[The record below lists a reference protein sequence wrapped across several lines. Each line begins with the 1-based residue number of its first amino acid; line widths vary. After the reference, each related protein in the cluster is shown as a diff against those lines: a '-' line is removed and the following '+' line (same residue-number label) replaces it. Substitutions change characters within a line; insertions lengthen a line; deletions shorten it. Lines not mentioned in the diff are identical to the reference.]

1 MRTVLDRLY
10 QSGASKLLLP
20 RTGGTELTG
29 VILNTAGG
37 VTGGDRFD
45 IAATAGPDC
54 KLTLTTQAAERIYR
68 AQPGEIGKVSTCLT
82 ADDGATINWL
92 PQETILFDNSALRRR
107 LSVDLTGNATFLMV
121 EPVIFG
127 RKAMGEDI
135 RAGRFTDTVD
145 IRRDGKL
152 CFADATRLS
161 GDISMH
167 LDHPAIADGARAMA
181 SVLFAAENAEGYL
194 TPLRGLMP
202 AHGGVSLVRPGILFC
217 RLLAADSYV
226 LRQFLIPVIQ
236 TLTGAPLPRT
246 WTL

>member
-1 MRTVLDRLY
+1 MDRLY
-10 QSGASKLLLP
+10 QAGASRLLLP
-20 RTGGTELTG
+20 RTGGTDLTG

-54 KLTLTTQAAERIYR
+54 DLTLTTQAAERIYQ
-68 AQPGEIGKVSTCLT
+68 AQPGETGAVSTRLK
-82 ADDGATINWL
+82 AHRGARLNWL

-107 LSVDLTGNATFLMV
+107 LSVDLDSDATFTMV

-145 IRRDGKL
+145 IHRDGRL
-152 CFADATRLS
+152 CFADATRVS
-161 GDISMH
+161 GDMH
-167 LDHPAIADGARAMA
+167 QHLAHPAIANGARAMA
-181 SVLFAAENAEGYL
+181 SVLYAAENAEGYL

-202 AHGGVSLVRPGILFC
+202 ATGGVSLVRPGILFC
-217 RLLAADSYV
+217 RLLAEDSYA
-226 LRQFLIPVIQ
+226 LRQTLIPVIQ

-246 WTL
+246 WNL